1 MWVSPDAAVR
11 MMDDR
16 GTQMGGGAGAGP
28 ESTGGTEAT
37 AAAVAVMPPATAD
50 GGGLQ
55 RILTPLDGTAI
66 IVGIVI
72 GAGILRTPG
81 LIAGYLGDAR
91 WILAM
96 WVLGGVV
103 AALSTMVFAEMAAL
117 IPRAGGKYAYAR
129 AAFGDRAA
137 FVAGWS
143 EVLVTRGFS
152 GAAKAVL
159 ISEYLI
165 LLGAGAPLPV
175 LAGAIVLGFYLLHL
189 AGLRAGKTFQ
199 NWTTLLK
206 ILVLLGIFGAAFAY
220 GDGASWRV
228 GASIAPAQGMLLG
241 FALAYQSIAFT
252 YYGWEEVVKM
262 AEEVREPHRSLPRI
276 LLGSAAAVA
285 ALYLLINVAFMHA
298 LTPGEMAGSSLVARD
313 AVAAGLGDAAGI
325 AITVA
330 GIGILVSS
338 LNVNFLAVPR
348 VALGLARDGL
358 APARLRGVST
368 RGTPVAALTLEAA
381 IIFTLAVTGTFEQLI
396 RFMMF
401 TAMAVDGAIMLGLF
415 VLRRRM
421 PEAERPYRVP
431 GYPVLP
437 VLVVIAYAAILAII
451 TLTQPVLALGGCALI
466 AALVAAAVVVVRWKE
481 REPAAQA

>member
-1 MWVSPDAAVR
+1 MR
-11 MMDDR
+11 EDR
-16 GTQMGGGAGAGP
+16 ENAEIRGGAITAP
-28 ESTGGTEAT
+28 
-37 AAAVAVMPPATAD
+37 AAAAAEREGA
-50 GGGLQ
+50 LQ
-55 RILTPLDGTAI
+55 RILTPLDGMAI

-91 WILAM
+91 WILLM

-103 AALSTMVFAEMAAL
+103 AALSTMVFAEMAAML
-117 IPRAGGKYAYAR
+117 PRAGGKYAYAR
-129 AAFGDRAA
+129 AAFGDTAA

-159 ISEYLI
+159 IAEYLI
-165 LLGAGAPLPV
+165 LLGAGAPVPV
-175 LAGAIVLGFYLLHL
+175 LAGVIVIGFYLLHL
-189 AGLRAGKTFQ
+189 GGLRAGKTFQ
-199 NWTTLLK
+199 NWTTALK
-206 ILVLLGIFGAAFAY
+206 ILVLLAIFGAAFAF
-220 GDGASWRV
+220 GDGASWRP
-228 GASIAPAQGMLLG
+228 GSSIAPAQGMLLG

-262 AEEVREPHRSLPRI
+262 AEEVREPGRNLPRI

-298 LTPGEMAGSSLVARD
+298 LTPGEMAGSPLVARD
-313 AVAAGLGDAAGI
+313 AVAAGLGDAAGV

-358 APARLRGVST
+358 APARLRGVSS

-381 IIFTLAVTGTFEQLI
+381 LIFTLAVTGTFEQLI

-401 TAMAVDGAIMLGLF
+401 CAMAVDGAIMIGLF

-421 PEAERPYRVP
+421 PDAVRPYRMP
-431 GYPVLP
+431 GYPALP
-437 VLVVIAYAAILAII
+437 ALVVVAYAAILAII
-451 TLTQPVLALGGCALI
+451 IATQPALALGGTAML
-466 AALVAAAVVVVRWKE
+466 AALAAAGVAVTRWRARGAVAGGVAAK
-481 REPAAQA
+481 